1 MARRARSR
9 TRRSPGKLATP
20 DLVVRDD
27 RRTRYECRRPAG
39 AAATLSLVSG
49 AARATA
55 ALLLAVL
62 AGLVIASLAPQAL
75 GLSAHVVVSGS
86 MAPQIDVGD
95 VVLTAP
101 VAASDLRAGQVVL
114 FTDPDQPDRLLLH
127 RLVSFADDGSLV
139 TRGDAN
145 PSNDSTN
152 VPVADVQGL
161 ARLRVPYV
169 GLPAQWRLEGR
180 FGSIA
185 LSAAALA
192 GAAVFV
198 CTGVRRPTE
207 VATSGATRR
216 TRAGHRSSGGGPTPM
231 TGTRPPVV
239 AHVAVPR
246 GGTSTEDRRKRA
258 QTAIQRIAVLPPV
271 PGARPGDRRPAAAGV
286 PGGRVPPAAGH
297 GHDTDGGDVRRQPGR

>member
-1 MARRARSR
+1 MAPRARSR
-9 TRRSPGKLATP
+9 PRHSPGRLATP

-27 RRTRYECRRPAG
+27 RRSRYQCRRPG
-39 AAATLSLVSG
+39 GVAATLSLASG
-49 AARATA
+49 AARVAA

-62 AGLVIASLAPQAL
+62 AGLVIASLAPQAV

-95 VVLTAP
+95 VVLTEP
-101 VAASDLRAGQVVL
+101 VATSDLRAGQVLL
-114 FTDPDQPDRLLLH
+114 FTDPEQPGRLLLH
-127 RLVSFADDGSLV
+127 RLVSFAADGSLV

-145 PSNDSTN
+145 QSNDSTH
-152 VPVADVQGL
+152 VSAADVQGL

-198 CTGVRRPTE
+198 CSGVRRPGAA
-207 VATSGATRR
+207 ATSGAPR
-216 TRAGHRSSGGGPTPM
+216 P
-231 TGTRPPVV
+231 TRP
-239 AHVAVPR
+239 
-246 GGTSTEDRRKRA
+246 
-258 QTAIQRIAVLPPV
+258 Q
-271 PGARPGDRRPAAAGV
+271 
-286 PGGRVPPAAGH
+286 
-297 GHDTDGGDVRRQPGR
+297 